1 MFGIIAALEAL
12 TRASRDRADA
22 VVAFFAPALDW
33 IQRWLPLFYVP
44 SLIMLPLAL
53 RDIQGTHMTLLL
65 GSCNQGIPSSG
76 SGRCVVDFSNTFQ
89 NNKVVEH
96 HLVMLS
102 WCSAV
107 ICVHKQRTA
116 ITSVMLL
123 PHAMADL

>member
-53 RDIQGTHMTLLL
+53 RDIQGMPHTLQ
-65 GSCNQGIPSSG
+65 GSCN
-76 SGRCVVDFSNTFQ
+76 RAF
-89 NNKVVEH
+89 
-96 HLVMLS
+96 
-102 WCSAV
+102 
-107 ICVHKQRTA
+107 
-116 ITSVMLL
+116 
-123 PHAMADL
+123 